1 MSAYDLSFKKVAET
15 SEIPA
20 GKMKFVEVA
29 GVSVLLANIAGEYYA
44 IGNKCTHRGCKL
56 SSGVFGGETVKC
68 PCHKSVF
75 NVKTGAVVHGPASK
89 PEPKYAVKVE
99 EEQILV
105 SVK

>member
-1 MSAYDLSFKKVAET
+1 MDFVKVALKK
-15 SEIPA
+15 EISA
-20 GKMKFVEVA
+20 GEMKAINVA
-29 GVSVLLANIAGEYYA
+29 GVSVLLANIAGEYFA

-56 SSGVFGGETVKC
+56 SSGVFDGEAVKC

-75 NVKTGAVVHGPASK
+75 NVKTGEVVHGPASK
-89 PEPKYAVKVE
+89 PAPKYAVKVE

>member
-1 MSAYDLSFKKVAET
+1 MDFVNVGLKK
-15 SEIPA
+15 EIAA
-20 GKMKFVEVA
+20 GKMKVVDGG
-29 GVSVLLANIAGEYYA
+29 GVSVLLVNVDGEYYA

-56 SSGVFGGETVKC
+56 SKGALDGETVKC

-75 NVKTGAVVHGPASK
+75 NVKTGAVMHGPASK
-89 PEPKYAVKVE
+89 PEQKYTVKVE

>member
-1 MSAYDLSFKKVAET
+1 MDFVKAALKK
-15 SEIPA
+15 EIPA
-20 GKMKFVEVA
+20 GKMKAVDVA
-29 GVSVLLANIAGEYYA
+29 GVSVLLVNIDGEYYA

-56 SSGVFGGETVKC
+56 SKGALDGETVKC

-75 NVKTGAVVHGPASK
+75 NVKTGAVIHGPASRS
-89 PEPKYAVKVE
+89 EPKYAVKVE

>member
-1 MSAYDLSFKKVAET
+1 MTFEKAALKK
-15 SEIPA
+15 EIPA
-20 GKMKFVEVA
+20 GKMKAVEVS

-56 SSGVFGGETVKC
+56 SSGVFEGETIKC

-75 NVKTGAVVHGPASK
+75 NVKSGEVLHGPASK
-89 PEPKYAVKVE
+89 PAPKYAVKVE

>member
-1 MSAYDLSFKKVAET
+1 MDFVKVGLKK
-15 SEIPA
+15 EIPVS
-20 GKMKFVEVA
+20 KMKAVDVA
-29 GVSVLLANIAGEYYA
+29 GVFILLVNVDGEYHA

-56 SSGVFGGETVKC
+56 SKGALDGDTVKC

-75 NVKTGAVVHGPASK
+75 NVKTGAVLHGPSSK
-89 PEPKYAVKVE
+89 PEPKYTVKVE

>member
-1 MSAYDLSFKKVAET
+1 MDFVKVGLKK
-15 SEIPA
+15 EIPA
-20 GKMKFVEVA
+20 GKMKAVDVA
-29 GVSVLLANIAGEYYA
+29 GLSVLLANIAGKYYA

-56 SSGVFGGETVKC
+56 SKGVLDGETIKC

-105 SVK
+105 NVN

>member
-1 MSAYDLSFKKVAET
+1 MDFEKAALKK
-15 SEIPA
+15 EIPA
-20 GKMKFVEVA
+20 GKMKALEVA
-29 GVSVLLANIAGEYYA
+29 KVSVLLANVAGEYYA

-56 SSGVFGGETVKC
+56 SSGVFEGETVKC

-75 NVKTGAVVHGPASK
+75 NVKTGEVVHGPASK
-89 PEPKYAVKVE
+89 PTPKYAVKVK

>member
-1 MSAYDLSFKKVAET
+1 MDFVKAALKK
-15 SEIPA
+15 EIPA
-20 GKMKFVEVA
+20 GKMKAVDVA
-29 GVSVLLANIAGEYYA
+29 GVSVLLVNVDGEYYA

-56 SSGVFGGETVKC
+56 SKGALDGEAVKC

-75 NVKTGAVVHGPASK
+75 YVKTGAVIHGPASR

>member
-1 MSAYDLSFKKVAET
+1 MDFVKVGLKK
-15 SEIPA
+15 EIPVD
-20 GKMKFVEVA
+20 KMKLVEVG
-29 GVSVLLANIAGEYYA
+29 GVSILLANVAGEYYA

-56 SSGVFGGETVKC
+56 SKGELDGETVKC

-75 NVKTGAVVHGPASK
+75 NVKTGEVVHGPASK
-89 PEPKYAVKVE
+89 PAPKYAVKVE

>member
-1 MSAYDLSFKKVAET
+1 MDFAKVTLKK
-15 SEIPA
+15 EIPA
-20 GKMKFVEVA
+20 GKMKAVDVV
-29 GVSVLLANIAGEYYA
+29 GVSVLLANIGGEYYA

-56 SSGVFGGETVKC
+56 SSGVFEGETVKC

-75 NVKTGAVVHGPASK
+75 NVKTGEVVHGPASK

>member
-1 MSAYDLSFKKVAET
+1 MDFVKVALKK
-15 SEIPA
+15 EIPA
-20 GKMKFVEVA
+20 GKMKEVDVA
-29 GVSVLLANIAGEYYA
+29 GVSVLLANVAGEYYA

-56 SSGVFGGETVKC
+56 SSGVFEGETVKC
-68 PCHKSVF
+68 ACHKSVI
-75 NVKTGAVVHGPASK
+75 NVKTGEVVHGPASK

>member
-1 MSAYDLSFKKVAET
+1 MDFVKAALKK
-15 SEIPA
+15 EIPA
-20 GKMKFVEVA
+20 GKMKAVDVA

-44 IGNKCTHRGCKL
+44 IGNKCTHRSCNL
-56 SSGVFGGETVKC
+56 SSGVFEGETVKC

-75 NVKTGAVVHGPASK
+75 NVETGEVMHGPASK
-89 PEPKYAVKVE
+89 PEPKYAVKIE